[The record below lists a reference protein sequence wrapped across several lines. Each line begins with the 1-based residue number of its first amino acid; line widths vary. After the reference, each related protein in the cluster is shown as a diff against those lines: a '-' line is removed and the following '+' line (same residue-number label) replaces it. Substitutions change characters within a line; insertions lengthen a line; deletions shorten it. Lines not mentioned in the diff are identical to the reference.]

1 MSRYIESD
9 ERVREEFFLSSI
21 AGRFFS
27 DFFFSDLSISI
38 RFFFREWSTVQQM
51 IKEHQEFHQYFYE
64 CPEDIPW
71 IDYDFGE
78 NNGSKIPYEVLE
90 TPEAETVFKNHVNAL
105 QQEQRRLE

>member
-1 MSRYIESD
+1 MDLYGLINEMLGI
-9 ERVREEFFLSSI
+9 VLNEFFI
-21 AGRFFS
+21 C
-27 DFFFSDLSISI
+27 
-38 RFFFREWSTVQQM
+38 REWSNVQQY
-51 IKEHQEFHQYFYE
+51 IKEHPDFDRFFYE

-78 NNGSKIPYEVLE
+78 NNTSKIPYDVLE